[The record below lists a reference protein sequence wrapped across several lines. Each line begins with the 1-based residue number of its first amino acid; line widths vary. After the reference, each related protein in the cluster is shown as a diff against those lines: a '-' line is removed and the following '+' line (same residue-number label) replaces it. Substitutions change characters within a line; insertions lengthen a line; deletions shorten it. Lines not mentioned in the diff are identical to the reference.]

1 MRRKR
6 SLNALS
12 RRIFLEKGVLG
23 MMMLKRSNHRR
34 NVVSHGAFFFLF
46 AAVSVSGLRFFGAP
60 ASAAVAGL
68 KIGAPEYLYT
78 ASGKRVGARPDIDCS
93 FSTWRKD
100 AATMYFYNS
109 WDGGGIFYGPLNDPY
124 QHKAGDSIIDKNGFD
139 GDFWIP
145 NVYRSPDGTMIAF
158 VHREIIPPPE
168 DGCFRIGMA
177 LSTDG
182 GARWIYCGD
191 TIKPRV
197 NWSDPKAPD
206 YGNIGGVPYVV
217 RRDPEAGREDFYVYF
232 NEYTGQEKRM
242 CVARAGVA
250 DVVAAAK
257 RHAVTPFHKY
267 ANGAWTEAGL
277 TGVGTNIIPNGVTSN
292 SQIAAGIYPRDMHA
306 DAAFCRPLGK
316 YLITVNGQSESR
328 LYLYASTDG
337 IDWREET
344 LIDSDPS
351 HVTFMPYST
360 FVSLDQDSSED
371 CSTVGGDF
379 YILYPRK
386 TMKSWLDQFY
396 RVHCTISRDGRLE
409 TATRAPRRSK

>member
-1 MRRKR
+1 M
-6 SLNALS
+6 
-12 RRIFLEKGVLG
+12 IPEKGVQG
-23 MMMLKRSNHRR
+23 MMKWKSSTRGHKA
-34 NVVSHGAFFFLF
+34 VSGGAVFVLF
-46 AAVSVSGLRFFGAP
+46 AAASVAGLRFFGAP
-60 ASAAVAGL
+60 AAAAVAGL
-68 KIGAPEYLYT
+68 KIGPPEYLYA

-124 QHKAGDSIIDKNGFD
+124 RHKAGDAVIDKNGFD

-145 NVYRSPDGTMIAF
+145 NIYRSPDGAMIGF
-158 VHREIIPPPE
+158 VHREIIPPPP
-168 DGCFRIGMA
+168 DGCYRIGIA
-177 LSTDG
+177 ISTDG
-182 GARWIYCGD
+182 GGRWIYCGD
-191 TIKPRV
+191 TIKPLV
-197 NWSDPKAPD
+197 NWTGPKASD
-206 YGNIGGVPYVV
+206 YGNIGGVPYII
-217 RRDPEAGREDFYVYF
+217 RRDPGAGREDFYVYF

-242 CVARAGVA
+242 SVARAGVA
-250 DVVAAAK
+250 DVVGAAK
-257 RHAVTPFHKY
+257 RHAVVPFQKY
-267 ANGAWTEAGL
+267 AGGAWNENGL

-292 SQIAAGIYPRDMHA
+292 SQIETGVYPRDMHA

-351 HVTFMPYST
+351 RLTFMPYST
-360 FVSLDQDSSED
+360 FVSLDPSSSED

-386 TMKSWLDQFY
+386 NMKSWLDQFY
-396 RVHCTISRDGRLE
+396 RIHCLISRDGRLD
-409 TATRAPRRSK
+409 TATGAPGLAE